1 MAVTIKK
8 IALWRGRI
16 ENTPGALAR
25 ALEPLTAAKADLS
38 VLMGYHEPGQSQSVV
53 ELYPVTGA
61 KATAAA
67 QGSGLHPAAQASLLV
82 SGDNRA
88 GVGLR
93 MARALGEAGININFL
108 VAQATGKKY
117 SMVFGFASDTDAAT
131 AAKLI
136 KKAAS
141 AKRQAKRRARG

>member
-25 ALEPLTAAKADLS
+25 VLEPLTAAKADLQ

-61 KATAAA
+61 RASAAA
-67 QGSGLHPAAQASLLV
+67 QRSGLAAAAQPSLLV

-88 GVGLR
+88 GVGHR
-93 MARALGEAGININFL
+93 MARALGEAGINISFL
-108 VAQATGKKY
+108 VAQATGRKF
-117 SMVFGFASDTDAAT
+117 SMVFGFDNDADAAS

-141 AKRQAKRRARG
+141 AKG